1 MFGGHG
7 YLIIA
12 VVAALLVARVI
23 YGVVRAHRKRD
34 K

>member
-7 YLIIA
+7 YLIFA

-23 YGVVRAHRKRD
+23 YGLARARRK
-34 K
+34 KGQ